1 MSHLYQAQTE
11 GRKLRL
17 NLYGPIGNNPM
28 SGKGITSAW
37 VAEQIVAAGS
47 LDQIDVYI
55 NSPGG
60 DVFEGI
66 AIYNE
71 LKQFPGQVNVF
82 IMGLAASIA
91 SVIAMAG
98 DQRVIYDGAE
108 FMIHQASGMTFG
120 TADDHVKQASTL
132 RRLDA
137 KLATIY
143 AEATGGDAATIATMM
158 TEETWMESQ
167 DALTDGFATH
177 GSPQSA
183 IAPPMSAMALL
194 EQYQHVPLKVA
205 AWHASGDTPTP
216 APEPTNMEDKP
227 DEKEL
232 KNEEHV
238 EEKEEDTM
246 ASLKAKIDELEAKI
260 AAMMPGED
268 EEEEEQPAEAQA
280 IAKAFA
286 HDKAFAVDMISQ
298 GKSLDDA
305 YRAYA
310 AHAQASLSAMANKLE
325 ASNDGVNPVAVASQ
339 DAPDDNTD
347 PALVPVFKAAKRMKN
362 DIGRAAYLRDRGIEQ
377 NTYTAWLESNG

>member
-1 MSHLYQAQTE
+1 MSKFYQAQTE

-17 NLYGPIGNNPM
+17 NLYGPIGNNPL

-37 VAEQIVAAGS
+37 VAEQIISSGKI
-47 LDQIDVYI
+47 DQIDVYI

-143 AEATGGDAATIATMM
+143 AEATGGDAATIAAMM
-158 TEETWMESQ
+158 TEETWMESE

-177 GSPQSA
+177 GSPQTA
-183 IAPPMSAMALL
+183 IAPPVSAMALL
-194 EQYQHVPLKVA
+194 DQYQHVPLKVA
-205 AWHASGDTPTP
+205 AWQASGDTPTP
-216 APEPTNMEDKP
+216 SPEPTAMEDKP
-227 DEKEL
+227 EETEVT
-232 KNEEHV
+232 NEEPI
-238 EEKEEDTM
+238 EEEDTI
-246 ASLKAKIDELEAKI
+246 ASLKAKIEELEAKI
-260 AAMMPGED
+260 AELMP
-268 EEEEEQPAEAQA
+268 EEEEQPSEAQA

-325 ASNDGVNPVAVASQ
+325 ASNDGVNPVAVVSQ
-339 DAPDDNTD
+339 DATDDNTD
-347 PALVPVFKAAKRMKN
+347 PALLPVFKAAKRMKN

-377 NTYTAWLESNG
+377 DTYTAWLESNG